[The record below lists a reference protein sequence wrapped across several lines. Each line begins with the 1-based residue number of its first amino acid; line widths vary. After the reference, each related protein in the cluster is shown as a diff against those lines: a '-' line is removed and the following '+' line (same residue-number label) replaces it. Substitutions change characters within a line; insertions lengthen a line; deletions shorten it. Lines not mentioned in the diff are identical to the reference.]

1 MRAPIVG
8 AEVSPGS
15 IRNSESDELPILSAK
30 GTEYY
35 HDMSHLLPL
44 SRVAKLV
51 EKPRH
56 ELQEMIRSG
65 ELATFDGMIELDE
78 LLRAFPEVK
87 WDDDAEFRRVT
98 EIKDK
103 AFARRVRDLVLP
115 DKEVLAARLNELGD
129 DYAAAKA
136 LLQHYGNVMTWL
148 DEKIDEIDEDASA
161 ETHHALHSVRAFL
174 LRNLA
179 EVPSDAA
186 LAQKAIA
193 QERLLKIMSA
203 HVTVQP
209 SGHEFWVEGADTL
222 LEAALSNGVSLN
234 YGCSNG
240 NCGDCKARLV
250 SGEVKKVHAHDYVL
264 SQADKDAGMILLCS
278 YAPVHDV
285 VIAANVAGARDI
297 PVQKLVA
304 KVKSVE
310 VFNPRMAAL
319 HILAPRS
326 QRLRFLGGQS
336 IQLGVDGVTGRYPI
350 ASCPCE
356 DRHIE
361 VQIPR
366 LASDAFA
373 ERVFA
378 ALHANDTV
386 EVEGPY
392 GEFVLDEDSPRPVI
406 FLAFG
411 AGFAPIKSLIQH
423 AMSLELA
430 ESMDLHWLAD
440 QAGHYQDNLC
450 RAWADA
456 LDNFNYVPHES
467 TDDQDAVLRK
477 LALDYPDL
485 HRFDVYAAGTATQL
499 ELARMHLVREGMHAA
514 RWFPS
519 LLDR

>member
-1 MRAPIVG
+1 M
-8 AEVSPGS
+8 
-15 IRNSESDELPILSAK
+15 
-30 GTEYY
+30 T
-35 HDMSHLLPL
+35 HLLPL

-51 EKPRH
+51 SQPRH
-56 ELQEMIRSG
+56 TLQEMIRNG
-65 ELATFDGMIELDE
+65 TLATFDGMVELEE

-103 AFARRVRDLVLP
+103 AFAKRVLERALP
-115 DKEVLAARLNELGD
+115 DKDVLAARLTELGN

-136 LLQHYGNVMTWL
+136 LLLHYGNVMAWL
-148 DEKIDEIDEDASA
+148 DEKIEEIDEDASP

-179 EVPSDAA
+179 EVPPDAA
-186 LAQKAIA
+186 QAKAVIA
-193 QERLLKIMSA
+193 QERILKIMSA
-203 HVTVQP
+203 HVTIQP
-209 SGHEFWVEGADTL
+209 SGHEFFVEGNDTL
-222 LEAALSNGVSLN
+222 LEAALRNGVSLN

-264 SQADKDAGMILLCS
+264 KEAEKDAGVILLCA
-278 YAPVHDV
+278 YAPVNDV
-285 VIAANVAGARDI
+285 VIEANVAGARDI
-297 PVQKLVA
+297 PVQQLVA

-310 VFNPRMAAL
+310 VFNPRIAAL

-336 IQLGVDGVTGRYPI
+336 VQLGFNGAAGRYAI

-366 LASDAFA
+366 RPGDAFA
-373 ERVFA
+373 E
-378 ALHANDTV
+378 ALFTRLKANDSVTV
-386 EVEGPY
+386 KGPY
-392 GEFVLDEDSPRPVI
+392 GELVLDEDSPRPVI

-423 AMSLELA
+423 AMSLEIA

-440 QAGHYQDNLC
+440 EAGHYQDNLC
-450 RAWADA
+450 RAWTDA
-456 LDNFNYVPHES
+456 LDNFNYVPHET
-467 TDDQDAVLRK
+467 TDDPDALLKSIVT
-477 LALDYPDL
+477 DYPDL
-485 HRFDVYAAGTATQL
+485 HRFDVYAAGTAEQL
-499 ELARMHLVREGMHAA
+499 ALARAHFGRAGLHEA
-514 RWFPS
+514 RWFADV
-519 LLDR
+519 LDV

>member
-1 MRAPIVG
+1 M
-8 AEVSPGS
+8 
-15 IRNSESDELPILSAK
+15 
-30 GTEYY
+30 T
-35 HDMSHLLPL
+35 HLIPL
-44 SRVAKLV
+44 SRVAKLAG
-51 EKPRH
+51 KPRH
-56 ELQEMIRSG
+56 ALQEMIRNDT
-65 ELATFDGMIELDE
+65 LATFDGMVELNE

-98 EIKDK
+98 EIKEK
-103 AFARRVRDLVLP
+103 AFAKRVLERALP
-115 DKEVLAARLNELGD
+115 DKEVLAARLTELGD

-136 LLQHYGNVMTWL
+136 LLLHYGNVMTWL

-179 EVPSDAA
+179 EMPADAA
-186 LAQKAIA
+186 HAQAAIA
-193 QERLLKIMSA
+193 QERILKIMSA
-203 HVTVQP
+203 HVTIQP
-209 SGHEFWVEGADTL
+209 SGHEFFVEGNDTL
-222 LEAALSNGVSLN
+222 LEAALRNGVSLN

-240 NCGDCKARLV
+240 NCGDCKARVV

-264 SQADKDAGMILLCS
+264 KQAEKDAGVILLCS
-278 YAPVHDV
+278 YAPVNDV
-285 VIAANVAGARDI
+285 VVEANVAGARDI
-297 PVQKLVA
+297 PVQRITA

-310 VFNPRMAAL
+310 LFNPRVAAL

-336 IQLGVDGVTGRYPI
+336 IQVGINGTSGRYPI

-361 VQIPR
+361 IQIPR
-366 LASDAFA
+366 RAGDSFA
-373 ERVFA
+373 EAVFSD
-378 ALHANDTV
+378 LEANT
-386 EVEGPY
+386 EIQVEGPF

-440 QAGHYQDNLC
+440 DAGHYQDNLC
-450 RAWADA
+450 RAWTDA
-456 LDNFNYVPHES
+456 LDNFNYVPHER
-467 TDDQDAVLRK
+467 THDLDALLESIVI
-477 LALDYPDL
+477 DYPDL

-499 ELARMHLVREGMHAA
+499 ERAHAHFVREGMHEA
-514 RWFPS
+514 RWFAS
-519 LLDR
+519 TLDD

>member
-1 MRAPIVG
+1 
-8 AEVSPGS
+8 
-15 IRNSESDELPILSAK
+15 
-30 GTEYY
+30 
-35 HDMSHLLPL
+35 MSHLLPL

-51 EKPRH
+51 GQSRH
-56 ELQEMIRSG
+56 VLQDMIRSG
-65 ELATFDGMIELDE
+65 ALATFDGLIELDE
-78 LLRAFPEVK
+78 LLRAFPDVK
-87 WDDDAEFRRVT
+87 WDDDAEFRRVS

-103 AFARRVRDLVLP
+103 AFAKRVRELALP
-115 DKEVLAARLNELGD
+115 DKDVLTARLNELGN
-129 DYAAAKA
+129 DYAAAQA
-136 LLQHYGNVMTWL
+136 LLLHYGNVMTWL
-148 DEKIDEIDEDASA
+148 DEKIDELDEGASP

-179 EVPSDAA
+179 EVPSNAA
-186 LAQKAIA
+186 LAQAVIVR
-193 QERLLKIMSA
+193 ERMLKIMSA
-203 HVTVQP
+203 HVTILP
-209 SGHEFWVEGADTL
+209 SGHEFFVEGNETL
-222 LEAALSNGVSLN
+222 LEAALRHGVSLN

-250 SGEVKKVHAHDYVL
+250 SGAVKKVHAHDYVL
-264 SQADKDAGMILLCS
+264 KQSEKDAGVMLLCS
-278 YAPVHDV
+278 YAPVNDV
-285 VIAANVAGARDI
+285 VIEANVAGARDI
-297 PVQKLVA
+297 PVQRLVA

-310 VFNPRMAAL
+310 VFNPQMAAL

-336 IQLGVDGVTGRYPI
+336 IQVSVDGVSGRYAV

-366 LASDAFA
+366 RPDDAFA
-373 ERVFA
+373 E
-378 ALHANDTV
+378 ALFTSIKANDTV

-423 AMSLELA
+423 AVSLELT

-440 QAGHYQDNLC
+440 AAGHYQDNLC

-456 LDNFNYVPHES
+456 LDNFSYVPHAP
-467 TDDQDAVLRK
+467 TDDVDTLLRNI
-477 LALDYPDL
+477 ALDYPDL
-485 HRFDVYAAGTATQL
+485 HRFDVYAAGSAAQL
-499 ELARMHLVREGMHAA
+499 ERAFAHFVREGLHSA
-514 RWFPS
+514 RWFARAEA
-519 LLDR
+519 D

>member
-1 MRAPIVG
+1 
-8 AEVSPGS
+8 
-15 IRNSESDELPILSAK
+15 
-30 GTEYY
+30 
-35 HDMSHLLPL
+35 MSHLLPL

-51 EKPRH
+51 GQSRH
-56 ELQEMIRSG
+56 VIQEMIRG
-65 ELATFDGMIELDE
+65 GTLATFDGMVELDE

-87 WDDDAEFRRVT
+87 WDDDAEFRRVS

-115 DKEVLAARLNELGD
+115 DKEVLAARLTELGD
-129 DYAAAKA
+129 DYAAARA
-136 LLQHYGNVMTWL
+136 LLLHYGNVMRWL
-148 DEKIDEIDEDASA
+148 DEKIDELDEGASA

-179 EVPSDAA
+179 EAPPNAA
-186 LAQKAIA
+186 QAQAAIA
-193 QERLLKIMSA
+193 QERILKIMSA
-203 HVTVQP
+203 HVTIQP
-209 SGHEFWVEGADTL
+209 SGHEFFVEGNDTL
-222 LEAALSNGVSLN
+222 LEAALRNGVSLN

-264 SQADKDAGMILLCS
+264 KQPEKDAGVILLCS
-278 YAPVHDV
+278 YAPVNDV
-285 VIAANVAGARDI
+285 VIEANVAGARDI
-297 PVQKLVA
+297 PVQQLSA

-336 IQLGVDGVTGRYPI
+336 IRLGIDGVNGRYAI

-361 VQIPR
+361 VQIPHH
-366 LASDAFA
+366 SDDAFA
-373 ERVFA
+373 E
-378 ALHANDTV
+378 ALFTRLKANDTV
-386 EVEGPY
+386 EVEGPF

-440 QAGHYQDNLC
+440 ETGLYQDNLC
-450 RAWADA
+450 RAWTDA
-456 LDNFNYVPHES
+456 LDNFNYVPHAV
-467 TDDQDAVLRK
+467 TDDLETLLHNMVV
-477 LALDYPDL
+477 DYPDL
-485 HRFDVYAAGTATQL
+485 PRFDVYASGTTAQL
-499 ELARMHLVREGMHAA
+499 ERARAHFVRGGLHEA
-514 RWFPS
+514 RWFAGA
-519 LLDR
+519 LDA